1 MDMNFTIKTLGEC
14 KIKTPLHLSK
24 VKGDGIYDFVEDG
37 ERVLYSSSLHEVMA
51 SIKNGEDLVSFEKP
65 GPKEYLYFE
74 PAKTKVAIVTCGGL
88 CPGLNNV
95 IRGLVTHL
103 WNRYGVTNI
112 VGIQY
117 GYAGLNPDNQIPFI
131 NLTPDMVDDI
141 HKDGGSML
149 ASSRGDQPYEV
160 IVDTLERNNINIL
173 FCVGGDGT
181 LKGAHGIQQEIER
194 RGLKISVAGV
204 PKTIDNDINLIEKSF
219 GFESAFTAAQPII
232 LNAHYEAKGAING
245 VALIKLMGR
254 DSGFIAANVALA
266 VPDVNFC
273 LIPEMDFDLDNPE
286 TQNGFLNLLE
296 KRLERKKHAVVVV
309 AEGAGQQFFQG
320 ERKKDASGNVLHE
333 DIGVFMK
340 NQITDYFK
348 KKNIPICVKYIDPSY
363 IIRSIPAN
371 ANDSKFCE
379 QLTHNA
385 VHAAMAGRTDFVVG
399 YWNGSFT
406 LLPIEAA
413 TAQRKKVN
421 LEGEFWWSV
430 VEATGQ
436 PLEMK

>member
-1 MDMNFTIKTLGEC
+1 MLDFTVKKLGEC
-14 KIKTPLHLSK
+14 KIKSPLRLSN
-24 VKGDGIYDFVEDG
+24 VKGDGIYDFVEDS
-37 ERVLYSSSLHEVMA
+37 ERVLYSSSFTEVEHC
-51 SIKNGEDLVSFEKP
+51 IKNGQPLASFEKP
-65 GPKEYLYFE
+65 GPKECIYFE

-95 IRGLVTHL
+95 IRGVVTHL
-103 WNRYGVTNI
+103 WRQYGVTNI

-117 GYAGLNPDNQIPFI
+117 GFAGLNPENKIPFI
-131 NLTPDMVDDI
+131 NLDPDLVDDI

-149 ASSRGDQPYEV
+149 GSSRGDQPADV

-181 LKGAHGIQQEIER
+181 LRGAHTIYEEIAR
-194 RGLKISVAGV
+194 RNLKIVIAGI
-204 PKTIDNDINLIEKSF
+204 PKTIDNDISYIEKSF
-219 GFESAFTAAQPII
+219 GFESAFAAAQSII
-232 LNAHYEAKGAING
+232 LNSHYEAKGAQNG

-273 LIPEMDFDLDNPE
+273 LIPELDFNLVNDE
-286 TQNGFLNLLE
+286 TGHGFLNFLE

-309 AEGAGQQFFQG
+309 AEGAGQNLFDVKEQK
-320 ERKKDASGNVLHE
+320 RDASGNVLHE
-333 DIGVFMK
+333 DIGVYLK
-340 NQITDYFK
+340 NEMIDYFK
-348 KKNIPICVKYIDPSY
+348 KKQIPINVKYIDPSY

-379 QLTHNA
+379 QLTQNA

-399 YWNGSFT
+399 NWNDSFT
-406 LLPIEAA
+406 LLPIDVA
-413 TAQRKKVN
+413 TSQRKMVN
-421 LEGEFWWSV
+421 LEGELWWSV

-436 PLEMK
+436 PMEMK

>member
-1 MDMNFTIKTLGEC
+1 MLDFTVKKVGVC
-14 KIKTPLHLSK
+14 KIKSPLRLSK
-24 VKGDGIYDFVEDG
+24 VKGDGIYDFIDDR
-37 ERVLYSSSLHEVMA
+37 ERVLYSSSLTEVEHC
-51 SIKNGEDLVSFEKP
+51 IKNGQPLASFEKP
-65 GPKEYLYFE
+65 GPKESIYFE

-103 WNRYGVTNI
+103 WHQYGVTNI

-117 GYAGLNPDNQIPFI
+117 GFAGLNPDNKIPFI
-131 NLTPDMVDDI
+131 NLNPDLVDDI

-149 ASSRGDQPYEV
+149 GSSRGDQPVDV

-181 LKGAHGIQQEIER
+181 LRGAHTIYEEISR
-194 RGLKISVAGV
+194 RGLKIVVAGI
-204 PKTIDNDINLIEKSF
+204 PKTIDNDISYIEKSF
-219 GFESAFTAAQPII
+219 GFESAFAAAQSII
-232 LNAHYEAKGAING
+232 LNAHYEAKGAQNG

-266 VPDVNFC
+266 VPDVNYC
-273 LIPEMDFDLDNPE
+273 LIPELDFSLVNDK
-286 TQNGFLNLLE
+286 TQQGFLNFLE

-309 AEGAGQQFFQG
+309 AEGAGQNLFDIKEQK
-320 ERKKDASGNVLHE
+320 RDASGNVLHE
-333 DIGVFMK
+333 DIGVFLK
-340 NQITDYFK
+340 NQMIEYFK
-348 KKNIPICVKYIDPSY
+348 KKQIPINVKYIDPSY

-379 QLTHNA
+379 QLTQNA

-399 YWNGSFT
+399 NWNGSFT
-406 LLPIEAA
+406 LLPIDVA
-413 TAQRKKVN
+413 TSQRKMVN
-421 LEGEFWWSV
+421 LEGELWWSV

-436 PLEMK
+436 PMEMK